1 MKHAFFWIVAGALAL
16 SIPEVGFAQQQF
28 PAASSATKAAVVSDD
43 AKKAKAKQCSDQA
56 DAKKLHGMER
66 KAFREKCKRG

>member
-16 SIPEVGFAQQQF
+16 SIPGVSFAQQQI
-28 PAASSATKAAVVSDD
+28 PAASATKAAAVSDD

-66 KAFREKCKRG
+66 KAFREKCKRA

>member
-1 MKHAFFWIVAGALAL
+1 MKFAFFWLAAAAALLL
-16 SIPEVGFAQQQF
+16 SVPAVSLAQQA
-28 PAASSATKAAVVSDD
+28 PAASSIKKPALLSDD

-56 DAKKLHGMER
+56 DAKKLHGAER